1 MVLVYIR
8 ATRRPTPIGV
18 RTACVSTSS
27 SSLRSFQHWQPLYL
41 YMWRES
47 SCWLFF
53 HSVQFT
59 LLRHY
64 PLSKNHVFAPF
75 STGLL
80 FSGGTVFFAHNESA
94 SAKFQRA
101 EQGRNQAGVSQQ
113 LQRQIKQTFH
123 RQEFNILTNATDI
136 MNSFLVPA
144 ATCLMRSSCGYRH
157 SIAQMLADK
166 QQHKA
171 PNTWHQRKQQRYLAY
186 GQGEQKLGNEFI
198 AL

>member
-1 MVLVYIR
+1 MR
-8 ATRRPTPIGV
+8 
-18 RTACVSTSS
+18 
-27 SSLRSFQHWQPLYL
+27 QEKNQ
-41 YMWRES
+41 ES
-47 SCWLFF
+47 SRKGRSPKGWLAIEELQAET
-53 HSVQFT
+53 HAD
-59 LLRHY
+59 L
-64 PLSKNHVFAPF
+64 FAWIYQEYF
-75 STGLL
+75 

-166 QQHKA
+166 QQHKGTQHLA
-171 PNTWHQRKQQRYLAY
+171 PKETAETFDVRTGWTETGKRVYCIMRL
-186 GQGEQKLGNEFI
+186 QGPLSTLLPPN
-198 AL
+198 